1 MQDPTCGVP
10 MLLWAAEAH
19 LVPEHGNVVHWQG
32 TVRATGTRS
41 LTQYIEVHAEE
52 VRRRYLAWFY
62 EALLT
67 AIPPNLEIVRHFAS
81 ATDITP
87 EIGGRECAPGW
98 REARG
103 FRRQKYRGRRR
114 PVLPDASC

>member
-1 MQDPTCGVP
+1 MQEPTCGVP

-52 VRRRYLAWFY
+52 VRQRYLAWFSEFGEIDDNGRRLRERLKLADVTSFWWHSVFVEQSPWKLNSL
-62 EALLT
+62 EALLK
-67 AIPPNLEIVRHFAS
+67 LFAF
-81 ATDITP
+81 
-87 EIGGRECAPGW
+87 ELML
-98 REARG
+98 AR
-103 FRRQKYRGRRR
+103 
-114 PVLPDASC
+114 